1 MTAGPSTPA
10 PHSILLA
17 LVAPVIPL
25 TALKVGDRG
34 GTTPLPGLDEVRP
47 GWDMTRWR
55 SRTGVSCMLDADEEV
70 SACALEVDEA
80 LDRVSHAIAA

>member
-1 MTAGPSTPA
+1 MYQCCVLNACLLRHAYLVMITAGPSTPA

-34 GTTPLPGLDEVRP
+34 GTADLVGLEDVRL
-47 GWDMTRWR
+47 G
-55 SRTGVSCMLDADEEV
+55 
-70 SACALEVDEA
+70 
-80 LDRVSHAIAA
+80 